1 MATRTKPQFK
11 TMSSN
16 ALREMYNSR
25 STPKYAER
33 ARQELVRRG
42 HSLTSE

>member
-1 MATRTKPQFK
+1 MASRSTPHFK

-16 ALREMYNSR
+16 ALREMYASGNK
-25 STPKYAER
+25 PKYKER

-42 HSLTSE
+42 HSLTAE